1 MKTKYTTIF
10 SSHIKPLVPED
21 KDKYLALAS
30 MVDLEEFLPKIDT
43 EENYDLLPIAFNAFV
58 ANRVNKNGDVV
69 DTETAMAMYKNF
81 VNKPVNIEHNRKSV
95 IGTILT
101 ASFSSFGEDKPLTEE
116 EVKDMKSPFNVTL
129 GGLVWKIIDKDLSD
143 KIENASDPTSE
154 DYMNVSASWELGF
167 NDYNLVVLEGEE
179 KNIEN
184 ATEISD
190 PEEIEKHKDKLKGF
204 GGEGKLKDG
213 TFVYRKV
220 INKVIPLGIGL
231 TESPAA
237 DVKGIATASDEEV
250 QAETQEEAESLRAHI
265 KFEPKTS
272 DPKQEKISQNTKT
285 NVNIEKVEAMMR
297 IENITDITDESLQT
311 LKASAIHEYI
321 QESLKDASEKFTSE
335 KQEKED
341 ALSETREQHESLVKE
356 HDSLKA
362 ELESVQEK
370 LDVLNAEKVER
381 AQLEQFNQ
389 RMASFDERYD
399 LTDEDR
405 KVLAAQIKDLSED
418 QFTSYDENMSV
429 LLSSKEKG
437 KEEIK
442 EEVEASTP
450 EEVVETAGENA
461 EVDKE
466 TVPVSAP
473 AEDPSIT
480 EKYSKAFDID
490 QFDIKM

>member
-30 MVDLEEFLPKIDT
+30 MIDLEEFLPKIDT

-69 DTETAMAMYKNF
+69 GTETAIAMYKNF
-81 VNKPVNIEHNRKSV
+81 INKPVNIEHNRKSV

-101 ASFSSFGEDKPLTEE
+101 AGFSSFGEDKPLTEE
-116 EVKDMKSPFNVTL
+116 EVKDTKSPFNVTL
-129 GGLVWKIIDKDLSD
+129 GGLIWKIVDKDLSE

-190 PEEIEKHKDKLKGF
+190 PKEIEKHKDKLKGF
-204 GGEGKLKDG
+204 GGDGKLEDG

-220 INKVIPLGIGL
+220 TNKVIPLGVGL
-231 TESPAA
+231 TQSPAA
-237 DVKGIATASDEEV
+237 DVKGIVTASDEEI
-250 QAETQEEAESLRAHI
+250 QEEEAESLQAHI
-265 KFEPKTS
+265 QFEPETS
-272 DPKQEKISQNTKT
+272 NLKQEKISQNTKT
-285 NVNIEKVEAMMR
+285 NVNIEKVEAMMK

-341 ALSETREQHESLVKE
+341 ALDGAREQHEGLVKE
-356 HDSLKA
+356 HDSLRA

-370 LDVLNAEKVER
+370 LDSLETEKVER
-381 AQLEQFNQ
+381 EKSEQFNQ
-389 RMASFDERYD
+389 RMTSFDERYD
-399 LTDEDR
+399 LTNEDR
-405 KVLAAQIKDLSED
+405 KVLASQIKDLDEE
-418 QFTSYDENMSV
+418 QFASYDKNMSV

-450 EEVVETAGENA
+450 EEVVETAVENA

>member
-30 MVDLEEFLPKIDT
+30 MVNLEGFLPKIDT

-69 DTETAMAMYKNF
+69 DTETAVAMYKNF
-81 VNKPVNIEHNRKSV
+81 INKPVNIEHNRKSV

-101 ASFSSFGEDKPLTEE
+101 AGFSSFGEDKPLTEE

-129 GGLVWKIIDKDLSD
+129 GGLVWKIIDKELSD
-143 KIENASDPTSE
+143 KIENSSDPTSE

-167 NDYNLVVLEGEE
+167 SDYNLVVLEGEE

-190 PEEIEKHKDKLKGF
+190 PKEVEKLQDKLRGF
-204 GGEGKLKDG
+204 GGEGKLEDG

-237 DVKGIATASDEEV
+237 DVKGIATASDEE
-250 QAETQEEAESLRAHI
+250 EAESIRAHVR
-265 KFEPKTS
+265 FEPKTS
-272 DPKQEKISQNTKT
+272 DLKQEKISQNTKT
-285 NVNIEKVEAMMR
+285 NVNIEKVGPMR

-341 ALSETREQHESLVKE
+341 ALSEAREQHDSLVKE

-370 LDVLNAEKVER
+370 LNTLDAEKVDRE
-381 AQLEQFNQ
+381 QLEQFNQ

-405 KVLAAQIKDLSED
+405 KVLAAQVKDLSEE
-418 QFTSYDENMSV
+418 QFTSFDQNMSV

-437 KEEIK
+437 KEEVK

-450 EEVVETAGENA
+450 EEVVESAVENA

-480 EKYSKAFDID
+480 EKYSKAFNID